1 MKDSVKGEQLMK
13 DSVEGTDRRRML
25 EWIAVLIGAANCI
38 VVSVAFWQGDFPF
51 PALYL
56 IQIALLG
63 FFVAVFTAMRPQLG
77 TRWNVLP
84 WVAAGILLAFVILG
98 GFSIGPFLIPAFLA
112 FTIVGLLV
120 DAQTH
125 GSISRHAGLLF
136 VAAVAQG
143 ALMVLM
149 LSISSNF

>member
-1 MKDSVKGEQLMK
+1 MNNSPEKINVKRL
-13 DSVEGTDRRRML
+13 L
-25 EWIAVLIGAANCI
+25 EWIAALIGAVNCMI
-38 VVSVAFWQGDFPF
+38 VPGAFFQSGQTDFPF
-51 PALYL
+51 PFLYFVE
-56 IQIALLG
+56 IALLG
-63 FFVAVFTAMRPQLG
+63 VLVIGFVAARRCLD
-77 TRWNVLP
+77 TRWNAFP
-84 WVAAGILLAFVILG
+84 WLVAGILLAFVILG

-112 FTIVGLLV
+112 FTIVGLIV

-125 GSISRHAGLLF
+125 GSISKHVGLLF